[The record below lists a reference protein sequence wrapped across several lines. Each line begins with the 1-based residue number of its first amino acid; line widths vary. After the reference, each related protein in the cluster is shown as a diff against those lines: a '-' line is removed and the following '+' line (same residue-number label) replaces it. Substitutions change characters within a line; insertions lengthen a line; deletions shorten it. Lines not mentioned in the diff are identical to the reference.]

1 MNIKFLKNIEV
12 GFDKVLMTYLMNYW
26 QYKVGKKNKVA
37 NILIN
42 LSYTVDYPPDIIHVM
57 SQMILFTYRKPN
69 NLFFGIQNNLYLK
82 EYAKVLFHTNCTDGI
97 YTIPN
102 FDSLCVCAQKSIGN
116 GISINQT
123 ELFKILQCIQN
134 EEMYMWYGAECDD
147 LDCIENFETLINA
160 ISNGLLTS
168 SGELYLHYKK
178 SNKNNVY
185 NKRINRS

>member
-1 MNIKFLKNIEV
+1 MLKRLRTIMV
-12 GFDKVLMTYLMNYW
+12 FVTYQHLN
-26 QYKVGKKNKVA
+26 GNKRLT
-37 NILIN
+37 NSKPTKSGTLPN
-42 LSYTVDYPPDIIHVM
+42 IIHVM
-57 SQMILFTYRKPN
+57 SQMILFTYKKPN
-69 NLFFGIQNNLYLK
+69 NLFFGIENNLYFK

-123 ELFKILQCIQN
+123 ELFKVLQWIQN
-134 EEMYMWYGAECDD
+134 EEIYMWYGAECDD

-168 SGELYLHYKK
+168 SGELYIHYKK
-178 SNKNNVY
+178 SNK
-185 NKRINRS
+185 K

>member
-1 MNIKFLKNIEV
+1 
-12 GFDKVLMTYLMNYW
+12 
-26 QYKVGKKNKVA
+26 
-37 NILIN
+37 
-42 LSYTVDYPPDIIHVM
+42 M
-57 SQMILFTYRKPN
+57 SQMILFTYKKPN
-69 NLFFGIQNNLYLK
+69 NLFFGIENNLYFK

-123 ELFKILQCIQN
+123 ELFKVLQWIQN
-134 EEMYMWYGAECDD
+134 EEIYMWYGAECDD

-168 SGELYLHYKK
+168 SGEPLIIGISVVAYSYTNGIISHPDALFTV
-178 SNKNNVY
+178 NVD
-185 NKRINRS
+185 IIDGISVH